1 MMTLLRYCNTLP
13 DVLLG
18 WPPLI
23 LGERRGPDAGME
35 SCGDCGRRA
44 ACRRFGGIRVR
55 PGGGGA
61 ELRQGPRAAV
71 DLHDAVVR
79 GEAARGEPAQR
90 AERAQDAGH
99 RPGARV

>member
-1 MMTLLRYCNTLP
+1 MTLLRYCNTLP

-44 ACRRFGGIRVR
+44 ACRRLGGIRVR

-61 ELRQGPRAAV
+61 EIRQGHRAPV
-71 DLHDAVVR
+71 DLHDAIVSD
-79 GEAARGEPAQR
+79 EAARSQLTQR
-90 AERAQDAGH
+90 PLTVSVVYH
-99 RPGARV
+99 RTR